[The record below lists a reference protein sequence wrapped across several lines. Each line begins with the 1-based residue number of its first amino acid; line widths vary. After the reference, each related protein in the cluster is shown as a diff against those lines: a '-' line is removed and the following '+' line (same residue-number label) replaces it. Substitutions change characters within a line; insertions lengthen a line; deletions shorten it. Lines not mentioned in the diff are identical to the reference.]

1 MAAGGASSGAEERD
15 GGGAGGRRQAGGKTG
30 WQEARRVDERAG
42 WRRGEQRCRRM
53 GQEGG
58 AAALAAAAEL
68 RGPQGTV
75 APGTRG
81 QRQLADVAR
90 RSNVCPAARTIWPG
104 SRRIDM
110 GLERR
115 EIDEIAVRVAE
126 VLLDRLGPALR
137 PAGVSAA
144 YDRAHAPAAR
154 LVDAATLAR
163 MLGVERDWVYAH
175 AGQLGAVRLGGPR
188 GRLRFDLATLGD
200 RLAAPAGA
208 HVTRPAMRSRTRRSR
223 GAVS

>member
-1 MAAGGASSGAEERD
+1 
-15 GGGAGGRRQAGGKTG
+15 
-30 WQEARRVDERAG
+30 
-42 WRRGEQRCRRM
+42 
-53 GQEGG
+53 
-58 AAALAAAAEL
+58 
-68 RGPQGTV
+68 
-75 APGTRG
+75 
-81 QRQLADVAR
+81 
-90 RSNVCPAARTIWPG
+90 
-104 SRRIDM
+104 M

-115 EIDEIAVRVAE
+115 EIDEIAVRVAD
-126 VLLDRLGPALR
+126 VLLDRLGPAQR
-137 PAGVSAA
+137 PTGGAAA

-200 RLAAPAGA
+200 RLAAPAGSA
-208 HVTRPAMRSRTRRSR
+208 AAGAVPRAARPRRRR